1 MPKRAAPSEAAPAV
15 SKKVKPAAAA
25 KAKAAPAKKAATAKA
40 ATSKV
45 TRAAKSKLAE
55 VEAEAETAAE
65 AAAETVTEKAQ
76 KLGASVKKAA
86 SKAKA
91 KVDEVLTNASELLID
106 DVEPE
111 VTAAASRGQ
120 KALAKGK
127 KAAAKVKAKADEVIE
142 NAGDLLVDDVADKPA
157 SKGKKRKTAED
168 FIDEE
173 PAPKKAAAKAKAAAA
188 PKAALAKG
196 KGKKA
201 AKEPSPEPEEEEDDE
216 EEGSVLGFETESED
230 GGADSSDDDSDA
242 EDVAVREAGKKVDV
256 STLAKPKD
264 DKSVAKRLARA
275 QKQKTAERGTIYL
288 GRIPHGFYEDQMR
301 EYFGQFGDVTRLRL
315 ARNPKSGASR
325 HYAYIEF
332 SSLPVAEV
340 VAETMNNYLLMGH
353 ILKCNVIPQ
362 DEIHPE
368 LWVGA
373 NKKFRKV
380 PRARL
385 EKVRQDKV
393 SARARN
399 IAYVAD
405 NSPEQRSSRLRPTRR
420 SLSGKRSAGARS
432 RTPASITSLRV
443 ISQWSP
449 ARI

>member
-15 SKKVKPAAAA
+15 SKKVKAVAGSKAKASPA
-25 KAKAAPAKKAATAKA
+25 KAKASPAKATKAATAKA
-40 ATSKV
+40 TKTAKV
-45 TRAAKSKLAE
+45 KLAE
-55 VEAEAETAAE
+55 VEADAE
-65 AAAETVTEKAQ
+65 AAAETAAETVAEKAQ

-142 NAGDLLVDDVADKPA
+142 NAGDLLIDDVEDKPA

-173 PAPKKAAAKAKAAAA
+173 PTAKKPAAKATKAVVKAAPA
-188 PKAALAKG
+188 KAT

-216 EEGSVLGFETESED
+216 EEVLGFETESED

-275 QKQKTAERGTIYL
+275 QKQKTAARGTIYL

-353 ILKCNVIPQ
+353 ILKCNVINQ

-393 SARARN
+393 STG
-399 IAYVAD
+399 
-405 NSPEQRSSRLRPTRR
+405 RSF
-420 SLSGKRSAGARS
+420 
-432 RTPASITSLRV
+432 
-443 ISQWSP
+443 
-449 ARI
+449 

>member
-15 SKKVKPAAAA
+15 SKKVKPAAA
-25 KAKAAPAKKAATAKA
+25 KAKASPKATRSTRSATAA
-40 ATSKV
+40 A
-45 TRAAKSKLAE
+45 AAKSKLAE
-55 VEAEAETAAE
+55 AESVAETAVE
-65 AAAETVTEKAQ
+65 KVGAAVKT
-76 KLGASVKKAA
+76 VKKAA

-91 KVDEVLTNASELLID
+91 KVDEVLENAGELLID
-106 DVEPE
+106 EVAPEP
-111 VTAAASRGQ
+111 AAGARGQ

-127 KAAAKVKAKADEVIE
+127 KAATKAKAKVDEVID

-168 FIDEE
+168 FIDTDAAAPAA
-173 PAPKKAAAKAKAAAA
+173 PAPAAKKAAPAKKS
-188 PKAALAKG
+188 
-196 KGKKA
+196 KKA
-201 AKEPSPEPEEEEDDE
+201 AKEPSPEPVAAPANNDEDDE
-216 EEGSVLGFETESED
+216 MVGFETESED

-242 EDVAVREAGKKVDV
+242 EDVAVREAGKKIDV
-256 STLAKPKD
+256 NKLVKPSKD
-264 DKSVAKRLARA
+264 DKSVAKRLAKA
-275 QKQKTAERGTIYL
+275 QKKKGVERGTLYL
-288 GRIPHGFYEDQMR
+288 GRIPHGFYEDEMR

-340 VAETMNNYLLMGH
+340 VAETMHNYLLMGH
-353 ILKCNVIPQ
+353 ILKCNIIPQ
-362 DEIHPE
+362 DDIHPE

-393 SARARN
+393 STFMGSNEFEGERRVCELTSQPRTKEQQAK
-399 IAYVAD
+399 AD
-405 NSPEQRSSRLRPTRR
+405 EKVLKRQEERR
-420 SLSGKRSAGARS
+420 QKIKAAG
-432 RTPASITSLRV
+432 IDYEFEGH
-443 ISQWSP
+443 
-449 ARI
+449 

>member
-15 SKKVKPAAAA
+15 SKKVKAAAGS
-25 KAKAAPAKKAATAKA
+25 KAKASPAKVTKATAKA
-40 ATSKV
+40 TK
-45 TRAAKSKLAE
+45 AAKGKLAE
-55 VEAEAETAAE
+55 AEEAAETAAE
-65 AAAETVTEKAQ
+65 KVVKI
-76 KLGASVKKAA
+76 GATVKKAA

-91 KVDEVLTNASELLID
+91 KVDEVLENAGELLID

-111 VTAAASRGQ
+111 ASAALSRGQ

-127 KAAAKVKAKADEVIE
+127 KVAGKVKAKADEVIE
-142 NAGDLLVDDVADKPA
+142 NAGDLLVDDVSDKPA
-157 SKGKKRKTAED
+157 KGKKRKTAED
-168 FIDEE
+168 FIDADE
-173 PAPKKAAAKAKAAAA
+173 PTVKKPA
-188 PKAALAKG
+188 AKG

-201 AKEPSPEPEEEEDDE
+201 AKEPSPEPEEE

-242 EDVAVREAGKKVDV
+242 EDVAVREAGKKIDV
-256 STLAKPKD
+256 TALSKPSKD

-275 QKQKTAERGTIYL
+275 QKKKSADRGTIYL

-340 VAETMNNYLLMGH
+340 VAETMHNYLLMGH
-353 ILKCNVIPQ
+353 ILKCNIIPQ

-393 SARARN
+393 SNTALGALG
-399 IAYVAD
+399 IADTSAP
-405 NSPEQRSSRLRPTRR
+405 NKGAAGQGQREGPQAAGGAQAQDQGRRHRLR
-420 SLSGKRSAGARS
+420 
-432 RTPASITSLRV
+432 V
-443 ISQWSP
+443 
-449 ARI
+449 

>member
-1 MPKRAAPSEAAPAV
+1 MPKRAAPSEAAPVV
-15 SKKVKPAAAA
+15 SKKVKAAAGAKAKASPAKVTTAA
-25 KAKAAPAKKAATAKA
+25 KAKT
-40 ATSKV
+40 
-45 TRAAKSKLAE
+45 AKSKLAE
-55 VEAEAETAAE
+55 AGAAAE
-65 AAAETVTEKAQ
+65 ATAEKI
-76 KLGASVKKAA
+76 GAIGATVKKAA

-91 KVDEVLTNASELLID
+91 KVDEVLDNAGELLID
-106 DVEPE
+106 DVQPEP
-111 VTAAASRGQ
+111 TATSRTQ
-120 KALAKGK
+120 KAIAKGK
-127 KAAAKVKAKADEVIE
+127 KVAGKVKAKADEIIE
-142 NAGDLLVDDVADKPA
+142 NAGDLLIDDVSDKPA

-168 FIDEE
+168 FIDAEE
-173 PAPKKAAAKAKAAAA
+173 PTAKKPAAAA
-188 PKAALAKG
+188 PKAAKAAPVKT

-201 AKEPSPEPEEEEDDE
+201 AKEPSPEPEEEDDDDE
-216 EEGSVLGFETESED
+216 EEGSVMGFETESED

-242 EDVAVREAGKKVDV
+242 EDVAVREAAKKVNV
-256 STLAKPKD
+256 NALAKPSKD
-264 DKSVAKRLARA
+264 DKSVAKRLAKA
-275 QKQKTAERGTIYL
+275 QKKKDVERGTIYL

-340 VAETMNNYLLMGH
+340 VAETMHNYLLMGH

-393 SARARN
+393 SAR
-399 IAYVAD
+399 VA
-405 NSPEQRSSRLRPTRR
+405 
-420 SLSGKRSAGARS
+420 SLPCVVAK
-432 RTPASITSLRV
+432 
-443 ISQWSP
+443 
-449 ARI
+449 